1 MGSSRHFGSPVW
13 VLFPGSSP
21 TRYHFCFSN
30 FSPPLELVDPLYH
43 KYAVISLHLYVLRS
57 PLFSKIPTL
66 SLLMYHFC
74 CLFVVQLPSFPHGTF
89 RSRSRPLSR
98 LSRWYCFLP
107 YSSPLLTY
115 SRFASSPFS
124 FTTTSFLSLVLFSR
138 RYLDVSVPSPLLDS
152 FTWFPF
158 EVSEDSPPYSLLRF
172 IQLSLPL
179 LILLVLQ
186 LFAVSNASYP
196 SRVLDFP

>member
-1 MGSSRHFGSPVW
+1 MGSSRHFGSPAW
-13 VLFPGSSP
+13 VLLSGSSP

-30 FSPPLELVDPLYH
+30 FFPPLELVDPLYH
-43 KYAVISLHLYVLRS
+43 KYAVISLQPYVLRFHS
-57 PLFSKIPTL
+57 PVHGFHRL
-66 SLLMYHFC
+66 SLLLPKSLPLYHFC

-158 EVSEDSPPYSLLRF
+158 EVSEDTLYVVSLYVVSLYYASPPYITR
-172 IQLSLPL
+172 
-179 LILLVLQ
+179 
-186 LFAVSNASYP
+186 P
-196 SRVLDFP
+196 SAFRSV